1 MFPIVVPNNCS
12 EYLGML
18 GRAFYIE
25 YTKYSKINEKFLLSL
40 YFFSIFKKSLKK
52 KKKEEQSSL

>member
-25 YTKYSKINEKFLLSL
+25 YTKYRKITYKHFLAGL
-40 YFFSIFKKSLKK
+40 
-52 KKKEEQSSL
+52 